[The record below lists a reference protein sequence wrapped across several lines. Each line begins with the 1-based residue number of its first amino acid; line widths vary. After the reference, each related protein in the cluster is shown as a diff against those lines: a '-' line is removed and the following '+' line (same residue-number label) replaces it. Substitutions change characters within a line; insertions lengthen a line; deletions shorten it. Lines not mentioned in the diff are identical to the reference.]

1 MCVIPIV
8 GIVVLIIDKKWREHG
23 TSTQLFVI
31 PIHHNM
37 LSHIFATEVNEL
49 RINACAYQLHLTCRV
64 YGILDYL
71 HPLLKKKT
79 IVTYIV
85 KNHGT
90 VFWSILV
97 IYIGK
102 AKI

>member
-8 GIVVLIIDKKWREHG
+8 GIVVLIINKKWREHG

-31 PIHHNM
+31 PIHHTM

-71 HPLLKKKT
+71 HPLLKKKQ
-79 IVTYIV
+79 
-85 KNHGT
+85 
-90 VFWSILV
+90 L
-97 IYIGK
+97 
-102 AKI
+102 

>member
-8 GIVVLIIDKKWREHG
+8 GIVVSIINNKWREHG

-31 PIHHNM
+31 PIHHTM

-71 HPLLKKKT
+71 HPLLKKKNNCDL
-79 IVTYIV
+79 YGE
-85 KNHGT
+85 KS
-90 VFWSILV
+90 WYSILV
-97 IYIGK
+97 YFGYIYW
-102 AKI
+102 